1 LVFKVDAAGNETV
14 FYNFTEEEVQP
25 DLSASSLLLDPAG
38 NLYGATLYGGSISE
52 GTIFEVSSLGA
63 YTMLHSFD
71 FTDGAYPVAGLI
83 QDNAGNLYGATSG
96 GGNTGCSSGCGVIF
110 KITP

>member
-1 LVFKVDAAGNETV
+1 LVFKVDPAGNESV

-25 DLSASSLLLDPAG
+25 ALSASSLLLDPAG

-52 GTIFEVSSLGA
+52 GTIFEISSQGV

-71 FTDGAYPVAGLI
+71 FTDGAYPASGLVR
-83 QDNAGNLYGATSG
+83 DNAGNLYGSTSG